1 MLEKEILSAWLDL
14 TCKMMRGAKRAVLL
28 VDVEQEIP
36 QSVQWPSE
44 EAAPEELV
52 RLARQASLQNRLIV
66 KKLDSNGLDHI
77 LATPLRVAAGRSVAV
92 AVQVRIKPEQQRVV
106 LQLLKWGEKW
116 LELLLRHEPEDA
128 DTSDQLLMG
137 DTRGEGKR
145 KRRLVAPAT
154 IALMCALLA
163 ILAVSFLKGDYRISA
178 QATLE
183 GSVQRAVVAPFDG
196 YVNSAPKRA
205 GETVAAG
212 EILAKMDDHE
222 LQLSRLQFES
232 KKDEYNRQYRQAL
245 GQRDMAQ
252 AYIYKSQISQVN
264 AELNLVERKLERSAI
279 RASMDGY
286 IIAGDLSRSLG
297 APVELGDVLFE
308 VAPLDSYR
316 LVIYV
321 EEQNIA
327 EVRSGAVGHVNLQAL
342 PGKELG
348 FAVSKVSPVFEDRA
362 NSIVYRVEAI
372 LDQQYPALRPGMQG
386 VAKIEVGERSL
397 AWIYFHELYNAVVL
411 WLWKWLP

>member
-28 VDVEQEIP
+28 VDAEQEIP
-36 QSVQWPSE
+36 LSVQWPTE
-44 EAAPEELV
+44 DAAPEELV
-52 RLARQASLQNRLIV
+52 RLAREASLQNRLIV

-77 LATPLRVAAGRSVAV
+77 LATPLRVSAERSVAV

-116 LELLLRHEPEDA
+116 LELLLRYEPEVA
-128 DTSDQLLMG
+128 STSDQPLPA
-137 DTRGEGKR
+137 DTGWGKW
-145 KRRLVAPAT
+145 KRRLASPAK
-154 IALMCALLA
+154 IASMGVLVA
-163 ILAVSFLKGDYRISA
+163 ILALSFFSGDYRISA
-178 QATLE
+178 EATLE

-212 EILAKMDDHE
+212 EVLAKMDDHE

-252 AYIYKSQISQVN
+252 AYIYKSQISQVD
-264 AELNLVERKLERSAI
+264 AELNLVERKLERSEI

-321 EEQNIA
+321 QEQNIA
-327 EVRSGAVGHVNLQAL
+327 DIEPGAVGQVNLQAL

-372 LDQQYPALRPGMQG
+372 LDQQYQALRPGMQG

>member
-28 VDVEQEIP
+28 VDAEQEIP
-36 QSVQWPSE
+36 LSVQWPSE
-44 EAAPEELV
+44 DAAPEELV
-52 RLARQASLQNRLIV
+52 RLAREASLQNRLIV

-77 LATPLRVAAGRSVAV
+77 LATPLRVSAERSVAV

-116 LELLLRHEPEDA
+116 LELLLRYEPEVA
-128 DTSDQLLMG
+128 STSDQPLPA
-137 DTRGEGKR
+137 DTGWGKW
-145 KRRLVAPAT
+145 KRRLASPAK
-154 IALMCALLA
+154 IASMGVLVA
-163 ILAVSFLKGDYRISA
+163 ILALSFFSGDYRISA
-178 QATLE
+178 EATLE

-212 EILAKMDDHE
+212 EVLAKMDDHE

-252 AYIYKSQISQVN
+252 AYIYKSQISQVD
-264 AELNLVERKLERSAI
+264 AELNLVERKLERSEI

-321 EEQNIA
+321 QEQNIA
-327 EVRSGAVGHVNLQAL
+327 DIEPGAVGQVSLQAL

-372 LDQQYPALRPGMQG
+372 LDQQYQALRPGMQG